1 MVWKKHP
8 FSDGL
13 YLHTRGQRRPPSP
26 PSPSPS
32 PSARPARVATVS
44 QDYSQDSDRVIIQS
58 SPLTLG
64 SITVGV
70 ILGILLIISLLTLI
84 VGRVRRKAR
93 RRAQHTRCQLAIRQF
108 DARNNSLARDNGG
121 FTEDQT
127 SSANLPPVRA
137 LPRST
142 YSLLECPVCLEI
154 AWPPKKI
161 YQCREGHIVCDTCKA
176 NPNLKTCPMCR
187 ISFSNNL
194 TSRNR

>member
-1 MVWKKHP
+1 MYRKKP
-8 FSDGL
+8 QFP
-13 YLHTRGQRRPPSP
+13 RAQARPA
-26 PSPSPS
+26 
-32 PSARPARVATVS
+32 SASPARVATVS
-44 QDYSQDSDRVIIQS
+44 QNYSRHSERVILQS
-58 SPLTLG
+58 SPLTIG

-70 ILGILLIISLLTLI
+70 ILGLLLLISLVTLV

-108 DARNNSLARDNGG
+108 DAMNNDLAKDNGG
-121 FTEDQT
+121 FTEDPASLAT
-127 SSANLPPVRA
+127 LPPVRA
-137 LPRST
+137 LPRSA

>member
-1 MVWKKHP
+1 MFRKNPP
-8 FSDGL
+8 FPEGL
-13 YLHTRGQRRPPSP
+13 YRHPRPQARPPAGP
-26 PSPSPS
+26 PA
-32 PSARPARVATVS
+32 SARPAHVATVS
-44 QDYSQDSDRVIIQS
+44 QNYSQHSDRVIIQS
-58 SPLTLG
+58 SPLTIG

-70 ILGILLIISLLTLI
+70 IVGLLLLISLVTLI

-108 DARNNSLARDNGG
+108 DAMNNSLAKDNGG
-121 FTEDQT
+121 FTEDQ
-127 SSANLPPVRA
+127 SSPTALPPVRA

-142 YSLLECPVCLEI
+142 YSLLECPVCLEL

-161 YQCREGHIVCDTCKA
+161 YQCREGHIVCDACKA